1 MNTTGWGG
9 KREGA
14 GRKRKDGRIGPTV
27 PHVPRPTLRRG
38 VPAHVVWRVEPDVW
52 DLRDRRCADV
62 IEQAIAAG
70 DARFGVRIVG
80 HELERDRLHLVIEAA
95 DPRGFESTMQGLG
108 IRLARQLNRL
118 MGRKGK
124 FFYDRFEVSSPALKI

>member
-1 MNTTGWGG
+1 MSTTGWGG
-9 KREGA
+9 RRAGA

-38 VPAHVVWRVEPDVW
+38 VPAH
-52 DLRDRRCADV
+52 
-62 IEQAIAAG
+62 
-70 DARFGVRIVG
+70 
-80 HELERDRLHLVIEAA
+80 